1 MTTNPTHAK
10 PTALETYRARRADVA
25 RLLDWLGMEL
35 DKLGEKA
42 EAEPVNWGYAGTM
55 GHVRTSLIDLLEGL
69 SGIERERIEET
80 LRE

>member
-35 DKLGEKA
+35 DKLGQKA
-42 EAEPVNWGYAGTM
+42 EAEPANWACAGTM
-55 GHVRTSLIDLLEGL
+55 AHVRTSLIDLLESV
-69 SGIERERIEET
+69 SGVERSRIEET